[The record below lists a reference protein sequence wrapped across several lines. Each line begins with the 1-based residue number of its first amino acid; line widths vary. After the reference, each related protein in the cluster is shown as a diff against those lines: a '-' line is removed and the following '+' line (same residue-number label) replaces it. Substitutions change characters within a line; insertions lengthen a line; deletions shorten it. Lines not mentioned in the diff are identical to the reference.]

1 MHAPYCTGHSVCAL
15 SFLCEW
21 LAAEKLRWEEKENT
35 LRGSQATITT
45 GTTSICTHTEDMDDT
60 TERESEKKKHPFQT
74 NITAIWAKIW
84 SKHVLPFRTRENNN
98 GPKATL
104 LFATVVVNVQAKSSR
119 EHGVQLLFWASEQLG
134 ALAYGRGSTVTALLV
149 MQKSRFPFLSPGQ

>member
-60 TERESEKKKHPFQT
+60 TEREREKNIPSKPTSPPFGLKYGA
-74 NITAIWAKIW
+74 NMC
-84 SKHVLPFRTRENNN
+84 SH
-98 GPKATL
+98 
-104 LFATVVVNVQAKSSR
+104 
-119 EHGVQLLFWASEQLG
+119 SEQEKIITDLKPHFCLPLLQSTYRQSPQESMESSYCFELLSNLVPWHMEG
-134 ALAYGRGSTVTALLV
+134 EALSL
-149 MQKSRFPFLSPGQ
+149 RFQ